1 MPLLPVK
8 PRRHLSSTLGELVN
22 REKPVY
28 ISTSMMAD
36 ARGVLYLLGYET
48 AKAVSNKD
56 QRSSH
61 ISTEPTVDGD

>member
-1 MPLLPVK
+1 MPLLPVI
-8 PRRHLSSTLGELVN
+8 PRGHLFPTFVELVN

-28 ISTSMMAD
+28 ISTGMMAD
-36 ARGVLYLLGYET
+36 AKRLLYLLDYET

>member
-1 MPLLPVK
+1 M
-8 PRRHLSSTLGELVN
+8 N

-28 ISTSMMAD
+28 ISTRKMAD
-36 ARGVLYLLGYET
+36 AKGVPYRLDYET

-61 ISTEPTVDGD
+61 SYAEPTIDDY